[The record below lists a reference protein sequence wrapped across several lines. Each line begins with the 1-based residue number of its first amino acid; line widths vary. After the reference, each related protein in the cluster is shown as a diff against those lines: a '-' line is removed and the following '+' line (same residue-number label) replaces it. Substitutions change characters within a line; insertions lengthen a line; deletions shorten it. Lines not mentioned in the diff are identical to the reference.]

1 MIEFVEEAA
10 SRIEVGGEQITAS
23 QLLERFLFPRAQQ
36 HSPLAKL
43 SGGERRRLTLC
54 RMLIQAP
61 NVLLL
66 DEPTNDLDV
75 RTLSVLED
83 FLEDFQG
90 CVIVVSHD
98 RYFLD
103 RTVDRLFCFE
113 QGRLQRFEGN
123 YSGFLEQQ
131 RLQERQRSSTS
142 APARKADAR
151 QSKTTP
157 VGPRRRSFKET
168 KELQQLDQRLPQLEQ
183 RKAALEEKLATN
195 GTDLS
200 ELSLELAELIATIEA
215 AEERW
220 LELSELQA

>member
-1 MIEFVEEAA
+1 M
-10 SRIEVGGEQITAS
+10 
-23 QLLERFLFPRAQQ
+23 
-36 HSPLAKL
+36 
-43 SGGERRRLTLC
+43 RRLTLC

-113 QGRLQRFEGN
+113 QGHLQRFEGN

-131 RLQERQRSSTS
+131 RLQERQRASTS

-168 KELQQLDQRLPQLEQ
+168 KELQQLDQQLPQLEQ

-200 ELSLELAELIATIEA
+200 ELSVELAELIATIET